1 MDIAFGGGGLRIT
14 ANVAYRKDK
23 RVLSAE
29 VVLGGIGGEAS
40 TLKGNKCTKV
50 PKPELCLYHK
60 FARLIEPVSHSVQTQ
75 ICVDKNS
82 VCQVIMGLEICDTK
96 VVVEVHTKMMKV
108 RTSKQTCACICAQPY
123 VELQFCTAQV
133 VHADR

>member
-29 VVLGGIGGEAS
+29 IVLGGKGGEAS

-50 PKPELCLYHK
+50 PTRAL
-60 FARLIEPVSHSVQTQ
+60 SV
-75 ICVDKNS
+75 
-82 VCQVIMGLEICDTK
+82 
-96 VVVEVHTKMMKV
+96 
-108 RTSKQTCACICAQPY
+108 P
-123 VELQFCTAQV
+123 
-133 VHADR
+133 

>member
-29 VVLGGIGGEAS
+29 IVLGGKGGEAS

-50 PKPELCLYHK
+50 PDQSPVCTINSLASSSLCLTAFRHR
-60 FARLIEPVSHSVQTQ
+60 FAL
-75 ICVDKNS
+75 
-82 VCQVIMGLEICDTK
+82 TK
-96 VVVEVHTKMMKV
+96 TVFF
-108 RTSKQTCACICAQPY
+108 R
-123 VELQFCTAQV
+123 
-133 VHADR
+133 